1 MDTKKL
7 GKFWNKYFE
16 YDRVAE
22 RKIIKSICLWNS
34 NNLINKIRAMF
45 MYNRIRK
52 KYGCSIN
59 PRIKLGEGLYISHAQ
74 DIVIGQT
81 TVIGKRCKVYPGAKV
96 IAKVEG
102 DMELVEKGKNRH
114 PQIGDDCMLG
124 ADCIVIG
131 PIKIGNNVTIA
142 AGAIVTKDVP
152 EQCTVIGINT
162 IKKKHSG

>member
-74 DIVIGQT
+74 DIVI
-81 TVIGKRCKVYPGAKV
+81 
-96 IAKVEG
+96 
-102 DMELVEKGKNRH
+102 
-114 PQIGDDCMLG
+114 
-124 ADCIVIG
+124 
-131 PIKIGNNVTIA
+131 
-142 AGAIVTKDVP
+142 
-152 EQCTVIGINT
+152 
-162 IKKKHSG
+162 